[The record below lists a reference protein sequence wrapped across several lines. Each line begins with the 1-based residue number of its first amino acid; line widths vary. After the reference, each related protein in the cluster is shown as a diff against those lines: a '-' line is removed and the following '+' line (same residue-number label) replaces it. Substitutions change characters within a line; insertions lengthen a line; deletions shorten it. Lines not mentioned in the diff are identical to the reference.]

1 MATKELQ
8 AIVDAHARARREG
21 RAAALVTVVRTSGS
35 TYRRPGARMLVLAD
49 AGGGVSSVG
58 ADFLGSISGGCLED
72 DARDHAR
79 ETMATGRALLVRYDT
94 TAEGDVLHGSGLG
107 CQGVVEVLIE
117 PLTMNPGSD
126 PDRPSDPVGCIAW
139 SLRHRRASALA
150 SVVATDPPDPGAS
163 ARPGDF
169 LWLAEDGAPVTALA
183 EPELAGRLAEDART
197 ALRQGRGGAREHTL
211 ADGRRAQVFVDVIVP
226 PRSLLICGAGYDAV
240 PLARLGKELGWR
252 VRVVD
257 GRKAYAVPERFP
269 GVDELVH
276 CPPPQFAARIPV
288 EPGESAMVM
297 THNFLHDR
305 EVLRA
310 LLESEAAYI
319 GVLGPAQAHG
329 PARASGFAG
338 GTRGGGSRWQR
349 PAPGGAAACSSGAK
363 RRWARGHCAGCTV
376 RRGWTWLPGAEAPEQ
391 PADRAGDHRGKPD
404 RGRERPA
411 PGGDGVAACSSGG
424 RPRNRANARTVS
436 QPEPPATRGQ
446 EPR

>member
-8 AIVDAHARARREG
+8 AIVDAHVRARREG
-21 RAAALVTVVRTSGS
+21 RGAALVTVVRTSGS

-49 AGGGVSSVG
+49 EDGGVRSVG

-79 ETMATGRALLVRYDT
+79 ETMTTGRALLVRYDT
-94 TAEGDVLHGSGLG
+94 TAEGDVLYGSGLG

-117 PLTMNPGSD
+117 PLTNGPGSD

-139 SLRHRRASALA
+139 SLRRRRPSALA
-150 SVVATDPPDPGAS
+150 SVVAVEPPDAGAA
-163 ARPGDF
+163 ARTGDF
-169 LWLAEDGAPVTALA
+169 LWLAEDDAPVTALA
-183 EPELAGRLAEDART
+183 EPELAGLLAEDAR
-197 ALRQGRGGAREHTL
+197 AGLRQGRGGTREHTL
-211 ADGRRAQVFVDVIVP
+211 ADGRRVQVFVDVIVP

-310 LLESEAAYI
+310 LLASEAGYI
-319 GVLGPAQAHG
+319 GVLGPRKRTDRLLEELAADGGKGQRILGARSLRRLHG
-329 PARASGFAG
+329 PAG
-338 GTRGGGSRWQR
+338 
-349 PAPGGAAACSSGAK
+349 
-363 RRWARGHCAGCTV
+363 
-376 RRGWTWLPGAEAPEQ
+376 LDIGAEAPEQ
-391 PADRAGDHRGKPD
+391 IALAIIAEIEAVSARRRGGVLK
-404 RGRERPA
+404 RRKA
-411 PGGDGVAACSSGG
+411 PLHG
-424 RPRNRANARTVS
+424 
-436 QPEPPATRGQ
+436 EK
-446 EPR
+446 